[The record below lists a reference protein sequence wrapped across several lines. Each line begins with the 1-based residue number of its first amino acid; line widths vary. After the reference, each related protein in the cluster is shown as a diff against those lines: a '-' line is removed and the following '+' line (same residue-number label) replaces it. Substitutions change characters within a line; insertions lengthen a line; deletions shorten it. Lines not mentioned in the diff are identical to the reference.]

1 MADEEKGHHYLEK
14 TSSNDG
20 KKQDISDGDSA
31 DIDIDLE
38 TYGEEH
44 GYPLDIEVLKG
55 ITPKWANYQLA
66 NDGQTVLIPQPSS
79 DPNDVLNWSWQK
91 KHAILFVV
99 AATAFLPD
107 YGSATGAVTLIP
119 QSL

>member
-1 MADEEKGHHYLEK
+1 MADEEKAPHHLED
-14 TSSNDG
+14 SNINGD
-20 KKQDISDGDSA
+20 KKPDV

-44 GYPLDIEVLKG
+44 GYPLDVEVLKK

-66 NDGQTVLIPQPSS
+66 NDGKTVLIPQPSS

-91 KHAILFVV
+91 KHAILFVI
-99 AATAFLPD
+99 ASTAFLPD

-119 QSL
+119 QSM